1 VADGM
6 RTLLS
11 PTMTINLVADDEEL
25 YRLCRDI
32 LAENAEWRRS
42 CTLVALSPSAP
53 WCDADLHIWD
63 FHPSL
68 PLPERLRC
76 NPVRHLFLV
85 DRKDL
90 DAFQES
96 TRPGGVNVLLKPV
109 GRATL
114 QTFLAPVISSGTA
127 NSLRAD
133 RDEMLQC
140 LIQTNLKLQQYDQD
154 RTTFLARAVHDFRA
168 PLTALEG
175 YCGLLLSG
183 PLGPLND
190 NQRDVLQR
198 MEQSA
203 KRVARMAGV
212 MLQLSVGKHVKRLP
226 DRKPGNLRDCV
237 EQAIHEIAQFA
248 NEKSISLTLDLAPC
262 VGGRLYFEAGQIEQ
276 VLLNVLDNACKFT
289 PRGGSI
295 DIRGYPF
302 FWERRHIRAAL
313 SSGFERRARNSYEP
327 NSYRIDVS
335 DAGSPIPTEH
345 LDRIFEEY
353 TSYSGG
359 CDRSGGGLG
368 LAICRMIVSQHDG
381 RIWAENTDSG
391 PLFSFVV
398 PMQPPDSGHANA
410 VLVATQES
418 RVGGRTH
425 ADE

>member
-1 VADGM
+1 
-6 RTLLS
+6 
-11 PTMTINLVADDEEL
+11 MTINLVASDAEL
-25 YRLCRDI
+25 YKLCRDI
-32 LAENAEWRRS
+32 LAENAEWGRA
-42 CTLVALSPSAP
+42 CTLVSLSPGDA
-53 WCDADLHIWD
+53 WRDADLHIWD
-63 FHPSL
+63 FHPNR
-68 PLPERLRC
+68 PLPERVRR
-76 NPVRHLFLV
+76 NPLRHLFLV
-85 DRKDL
+85 DRKDV
-90 DAFQES
+90 DAFHES

-114 QTFLAPVISSGTA
+114 QTFLAPVICSGAA
-127 NSLRAD
+127 NALRAD

-183 PLGPLND
+183 PLGPLSD
-190 NQRDVLQR
+190 MQRDVLQR

-203 KRVARMAGV
+203 KRLARMAGA
-212 MLQLSVGKHVKRLP
+212 MFQLSVDRHVKRLP
-226 DRKPGNLRDCV
+226 DRKPGNVRDCV
-237 EQAIHEIAQFA
+237 EQALHEIAPFA
-248 NEKSISLTLDLAPC
+248 NEKSISITVDLTPYGD
-262 VGGRLYFEAGQIEQ
+262 GRLYFEAAQIEQ

-302 FWERRHIRAAL
+302 FWERRRIQAAL
-313 SSGFERRARNSYEP
+313 SSGFERRARNSHEP
-327 NSYRIDVS
+327 NSYRIDIS

-345 LDRIFEEY
+345 LERIFEEY

-368 LAICRMIVSQHDG
+368 LAICRIIVAQHDG

-391 PLFSFVV
+391 PLFSFVL
-398 PMQPPDSGHANA
+398 PMREAGSVHANA
-410 VLVATQES
+410 AALVAAGEN
-418 RVGGRTH
+418 RVGGRAH
-425 ADE
+425 ANE